1 MGFKSVDESLASDLT
16 RINSNERGDKTRTEQ
31 RAIDDYIEDPS
42 SENLK
47 RLKEL
52 KIKPDRVKEER
63 KKKKLDRLER
73 LEQNMNKAQR
83 KRNQYL
89 LDFAK

>member
-1 MGFKSVDESLASDLT
+1 MT
-16 RINSNERGDKTRTEQ
+16 RINANERNDKTRVEK
-31 RAIDDYIEDPS
+31 RSIDAYIENPS

-47 RLKEL
+47 RLREL

-63 KKKKLDRLER
+63 KKKKLDRLE
-73 LEQNMNKAQR
+73 QNMSKAQR